1 MIGRMKRYT
10 HTFSVGIVLSA
21 ALLGGCQLTPSRIP
35 EPPAPLEVLSS
46 APLQIESGCEVGGAL
61 LVEYTV
67 LQSGETGNIE
77 VSQGPE
83 CARDALAA
91 WVASHRYARQSADTP
106 TRFEWIL
113 VSGKRGS

>member
-10 HTFSVGIVLSA
+10 HTLPVGIVLTA
-21 ALLGGCQLTPSRIP
+21 AVLGGCQLTPSRIP
-35 EPPAPLEVLSS
+35 DPPAPLEVLSA
-46 APLQIESGCEVGGAL
+46 APLRIESGCEVDGAL

-83 CARDALAA
+83 CARDALTA
-91 WVASHRYARQSADTP
+91 WVASHRYARQSADIP

>member
-1 MIGRMKRYT
+1 MKLR
-10 HTFSVGIVLSA
+10 TFLTASIPLAAAALGGCQVTPTRIPDPPAPLQVLSA
-21 ALLGGCQLTPSRIP
+21 A
-35 EPPAPLEVLSS
+35 PLR
-46 APLQIESGCEVGGAL
+46 IESGCAVDGAL

-77 VSQGPE
+77 VSTGPD
-83 CARDALAA
+83 CARQALTA
-91 WVASHRYARQSADTP
+91 WVASHRYAPQAADVS

>member
-1 MIGRMKRYT
+1 MN
-10 HTFSVGIVLSA
+10 VVAVVA
-21 ALLGGCQLTPSRIP
+21 ALSGCQVTPTRIP
-35 EPPAPLEVLSS
+35 DPPAPLEVLSS
-46 APLQIESGCEVGGAL
+46 GPLRIESGCQVDGTL

-77 VSQGPE
+77 VSSGPD
-83 CARDALAA
+83 CARQALTA
-91 WVASHRYARQSADTP
+91 WVASHRYAPQPADVA

>member
-1 MIGRMKRYT
+1 MIGRMKRHT
-10 HTFSVGIVLSA
+10 HRLTVGIVLTA
-21 ALLGGCQLTPSRIP
+21 VALGGCQLTPSRVP
-35 EPPAPLEVLSS
+35 DPPAPLEVLSS
-46 APLQIESGCEVGGAL
+46 APLRIESGCEVDGAL

-77 VSQGPE
+77 VSQGPA
-83 CARDALAA
+83 CARDALTA
-91 WVASHRYARQSADTP
+91 WVASHRYARQPADTP